1 MTGTHLPELAPEPP
15 LAIAVFAKAPVPG
28 QAKTRL
34 IPLLG
39 ADGAAHLQ
47 AQLLDAA
54 LAKATALAGAAC
66 TLWVAGALD
75 HPAIATA
82 AARYA
87 VTLEAQHG
95 ADLGA
100 RMHAAIAHTLG
111 SKRVGSGKCLL
122 IGTDCPALTT
132 AHLAQAAAALAT
144 HDVVLGPADDGG
156 YVLIGM
162 RQPQAT
168 LFKDI
173 AWGSSTVLQATRA
186 RIASA
191 RLRVFE
197 LPSLPD
203 LDTPEDF
210 RHAQVL
216 GWVGGPG
223 AEMQLPK

>member
-1 MTGTHLPELAPEPP
+1 MTGAHPP
-15 LAIAVFAKAPVPG
+15 ALTPDLAIAVFAKAPVPG

-39 ADGAAHLQ
+39 ADGAARLQ

-54 LAKATALAGAAC
+54 LAKATAVGGAAC

-75 HPAIATA
+75 HPAVAAA

-87 VTLEAQHG
+87 VAVQPQQG

-111 SKRVGSGKCLL
+111 SARASIGNCLL

-186 RIASA
+186 RIAVA

-210 RHAQVL
+210 RHAQAL

-223 AEMQLPK
+223 AEVQLPK